1 MIERPAPG
9 TRTRIGPYRV
19 LGLLGTGGMGEVY
32 LARPAGAPDGALVA
46 LKTVRLELDLDD
58 GFRVRFRREIQAA
71 AAVRSPRTAAFLG
84 GDASSRTPWLATE
97 YVPGPSLA
105 EAVTRDG
112 PLPEPV
118 VRAMGAGLALAL
130 ADMHAVRVLHRDLK
144 PGNVLL
150 GPDGPKVIDFGIAQA
165 FDATQ
170 LTRTGVVVGSPGY
183 ISPEHVNGSAAL
195 VPASD
200 VFCLGAVL
208 AFAAAGRGPFDDS
221 DMAAVI
227 FRIAR
232 GDADLSGVPPLLREV
247 VARCLDARPERRPGS
262 RELAALLLP
271 EGPAVPFPWTPGVRE
286 QQADYGRAARECADS
301 APAEPG
307 PAPNTVPPLPP
318 GPPPVAFPLPEEP
331 GTGGPRRAP
340 QLVLAAVAVTVC
352 LLLGYVLWP
361 DPPAGGG
368 GPGSDARSSG
378 PGGGPS
384 HAADTVG
391 VRAVPRADSGRTGDF
406 GKAATNQSVRPA
418 GWKAWKSTVRGGSGD
433 CSFAESALLC
443 GGTKGLTAL
452 DAADGEQRWRVP
464 KEAGGAARAVVAGF
478 TKGTVYAFVGQ
489 ALVGYRITDGEERW
503 RAKLPAGHTG
513 SAAVQDGGT
522 LFYVTAG
529 SSPGTGRLAARRLTG
544 DRGELW
550 HKPYDG
556 TRPVLVA
563 DDGRLV
569 VVAGDTRIVDA
580 ATGTVKERLSANDFP
595 CRDPVLRGR
604 VLVCRAATGT
614 GLAAMNDVNLPGEH
628 RIIAAGIDV
637 RGPVALTDDGTV
649 LVSDDESLRAFS
661 VAGDV
666 PKWPTDRFADGG
678 GAPSVAGDLVLAA
691 TRGGVATYRR
701 TDGEPENSTSYT
713 GVPFPPKDTPQLL
726 AVGDVVFLCFGD
738 GTVVSGYVP

>member
-1 MIERPAPG
+1 MIERRAPG
-9 TRTRIGPYRV
+9 TRTRIGPYRI

-32 LARPAGAPDGALVA
+32 LARPAGAPAGTLVA

-58 GFRVRFRREIQAA
+58 GFRVRFRREIEAA

-105 EAVTRDG
+105 EAVARDG

-150 GPDGPKVIDFGIAQA
+150 GPEGPKVIDFGIAQA

-232 GDADLSGVPPLLREV
+232 GDAELSRVPPLLREV
-247 VARCLDARPERRPGS
+247 ISRCLDARPERRPGS
-262 RELAALLLP
+262 GELAALLLP
-271 EGPAVPFPWTPGVRE
+271 EGPSVPFPWTPGVRD

-301 APAEPG
+301 APAEPDPG
-307 PAPNTVPPLPP
+307 PFVP
-318 GPPPVAFPLPEEP
+318 PPPVAVPLLPEA
-331 GTGGPRRAP
+331 GTSGPRRAP
-340 QLVLAAVAVTVC
+340 QVVLAAVAVTVC

-361 DPPAGGG
+361 DPPAEGG
-368 GPGSDARSSG
+368 GPGNGARSSG
-378 PGGGPS
+378 PGAGPS
-384 HAADTVG
+384 HAADTLG

-406 GKAATNQSVRPA
+406 GKAATDQSVRPA
-418 GWKAWKSTVRGGSGD
+418 GWKAWKSTVQGGSGD

-443 GGTKGLTAL
+443 GGAKGLTAL
-452 DAADGEQRWRVP
+452 DAADGKQRWRVP
-464 KEAGGAARAVVAGF
+464 KGAGSATRAVVAGF
-478 TKGTVYAFVGQ
+478 TEGTVYAFVGQ

-503 RAKLPAGHTG
+503 HAKLPAGHTG
-513 SAAVQDGGT
+513 WAAVQDDDI

-529 SSPGTGRLAARRLTG
+529 SSPDTGRLAARRLTG

-604 VLVCRAATGT
+604 VLVCRAASGR
-614 GLAAMNDVNLPGEH
+614 GLAAMNDVNRPREH
-628 RIIAAGIDV
+628 RIIASGIAV
-637 RGPVALTDDGTV
+637 QGPVALTEDGTV
-649 LVSDDESLRAFS
+649 VVNDDESLHAFS

-666 PKWPTDRFADGG
+666 PKWPTDRFAGG
-678 GAPSVAGDLVLAA
+678 GGHPSVAGNLILAA
-691 TRGGVATYRR
+691 TRAGVGTYRR
-701 TDGEPENSTSYT
+701 TDGEPESSTSYT
-713 GVPFPPKDTPQLL
+713 GVPYPPKDPPQLL
-726 AVGDVVFLCFGD
+726 AVGDVVFLCFRD